1 MCKGSL
7 PLQLLIPQQCD
18 FCATCNV
25 GLVYSPHTTA
35 SPSPR
40 LPTALRK
47 CCNVLVADWNCE
59 LVEVQ
64 SPAGRRP
71 VMGKSFMRSMIHLSI
86 TSAPHV
92 AENWNTHESSTP
104 EKKKMNGR
112 NLDKN
117 YSRHSSQE
125 PPKEK
130 PNSLAAERQELR
142 QSIEYNRCSLLVR
155 QTTFYLHCLM
165 V

>member
-18 FCATCNV
+18 FCAACNV

-35 SPSPR
+35 NPSPR

-64 SPAGRRP
+64 SPGGRRP

-86 TSAPHV
+86 TSAPHD
-92 AENWNTHESSTP
+92 THGSSTP

-112 NLDKN
+112 NLGN
-117 YSRHSSQE
+117 TSRHPSQE